1 MSIYTSIYLEI
12 EIVFDVTQVYTMYK
26 ISAAL
31 VWRCSIQSCYWLD
44 DHEKKSFEYLRENQ

>member
-1 MSIYTSIYLEI
+1 MSIYTSIYL